1 MNIAVRAPVVRQ
13 LAMPDML
20 DVFDLEGSVAALAPE
35 GFIRPKDDGEVHGYL
50 DGTLGAAYG
59 VVDGMGLSA
68 VSLLR
73 LPSEAHA
80 NAGLTPFPR
89 VPAADWQQGAAFL
102 ENTMVRRAARG
113 RGYQRMLLDAR
124 IEHAERAGMRWVCSG
139 VHLDNVVSW
148 SNLMAKGMAIVGIR
162 FDPGYPVI
170 GLLKGFQA
178 GALASDHNDHVL
190 VPLADAKRHE
200 MVIDAGYVGVRPIGD
215 TVVYQRLIADR

>member
-1 MNIAVRAPVVRQ
+1 MNIAVCAPVVRQ

-20 DVFDLEGSVAALAPE
+20 DVFDLEGCVAALAPE
-35 GFIRPKDDGEVHGYL
+35 GFIRPKDDGDVHGYL
-50 DGTLGAAYG
+50 NGTLGAAYG

-73 LPSEAHA
+73 VPSEDHA

-89 VPAADWQQGAAFL
+89 VPGEDWQHRAAFL

-124 IEHAERAGMRWVCSG
+124 IEHAERAGMAWVCSG

-148 SNLMAKGMAIVGIR
+148 SNLMAKGMVIVGIR

-170 GLLKGFQA
+170 GLLKGFKA
-178 GALASDHNDHVL
+178 DALASDSTDHVL

>member
-20 DVFDLEGSVAALAPE
+20 DVFDLEGSVAALAPQ

-80 NAGLTPFPR
+80 NGGLTPFPR
-89 VPAADWQQGAAFL
+89 VPAEHWQHHVAFS

-124 IEHAERAGMRWVCSG
+124 IDHAERAGMKWVCSG

-162 FDPGYPVI
+162 VDYGYPVI
-170 GLLKGFQA
+170 GLLKGFQP
-178 GALASDHNDHVL
+178 GALASDPTDHVL
-190 VPLADAKRHE
+190 VSLADAKRHE
-200 MVIDAGYVGVRPIGD
+200 AVLDAGYVGVQPIGD
-215 TVVYQRLIADR
+215 TVVYQRLLT

>member
-1 MNIAVRAPVVRQ
+1 MNIAVRALVVRQ

-20 DVFDLEGSVAALAPE
+20 DVFDLEGSVVALAPE

-59 VVDGMGLSA
+59 VIDDAGLSA

-73 LPSEAHA
+73 LPSAAHA
-80 NAGLTPFPR
+80 NGGPMPFPR
-89 VPAADWQQGAAFL
+89 VPAEDWQHHAAFL
-102 ENTMVRRAARG
+102 ENTMVRRSARG

-124 IEHAERAGMRWVCSG
+124 IDHAERAKMRWVCSG

-148 SNLMAKGMAIVGIR
+148 SNLMMKGMAIVGIR

-170 GLLKGFQA
+170 GLLKGFAPGTLQ
-178 GALASDHNDHVL
+178 SDPNDHVL
-190 VPLADAKRHE
+190 VPLADARRHE
-200 MVIDAGYVGVRPIGD
+200 VVLDAGYVGVRPIGD
-215 TVVYQRLIADR
+215 TVVYQRLICG